1 MQLTPVYPAGKKNR
15 RAGVPKALL
24 VGPTDAGK
32 TALFAKVRSS
42 PPRSTLPPPASS
54 INNR

>member
-42 PPRSTLPPPASS
+42 PPRSTLPCCLL
-54 INNR
+54 N